1 MSSYNFSPSEIKDP
15 ELRARVEFLRGNGIP
30 LSQSRLEMEMLIE
43 YMKNNGHAQNDVF
56 VELGSYYMGS
66 TYVYSMFVRP
76 GGHIVSV
83 DMANPRPHRF
93 RSIALNA
100 MRGTHSVTVI
110 TANTNDAVEAV
121 RRETGEKIDYLHIDA
136 GHTYESVKRDF
147 DNYSPMVRPG
157 GVIQLHDI
165 CLMTDL
171 QECSG
176 GVPGVFTLWEQIKK
190 KYNTH
195 EFVDQEFDDPAAPGS
210 RVGIGI
216 VEV

>member
-157 GVIQLHDI
+157 GVVQIHDI
-165 CLMTDL
+165 CLELGRPDL
-171 QECSG
+171 PTE
-176 GVPGVFTLWEQIKK
+176 VPRLWKELKEQ
-190 KYNTH
+190 YTTH
-195 EFVDQEFDDPAAPGS
+195 EFIDYEYDDPITPGCI
-210 RVGIGI
+210 VGIGV